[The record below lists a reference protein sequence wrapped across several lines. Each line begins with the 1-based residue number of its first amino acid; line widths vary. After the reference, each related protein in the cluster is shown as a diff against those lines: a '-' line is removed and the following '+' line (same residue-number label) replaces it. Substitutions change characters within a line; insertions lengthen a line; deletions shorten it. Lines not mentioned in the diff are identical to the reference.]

1 MRLSLI
7 IATKDRASYLAPA
20 LASLEEQIG
29 APSFEVVVVDNGSS
43 DETKAVVERQASRA
57 LYPVQY
63 VFEAEPNRGKARNRG
78 VAVATGYLVCFVDDD
93 VQLPVGF
100 LAAHEAAHITSNL
113 VVNGPIINVP
123 SYDDRPKPAIAN
135 YSRAFL
141 CTCNVSLPKHAIDA
155 VGGFD
160 EKFHLYGW
168 EDTELG
174 VRLREAGMRWRFA
187 WDAYLW
193 HIKVPTDNTL
203 EIETRKVL
211 ERARMARHF
220 LEKQDSSRVR
230 MATGAST
237 ANLLRARYLLPD
249 SLLAIYAG
257 IATSEKVPDFLRT
270 LARSQFLDGMYSR
283 ELVRVLDEPAART

>member
-1 MRLSLI
+1 MRVSLI
-7 IATKDRASYLAPA
+7 IATKDRASYLARA
-20 LASLEEQIG
+20 LASLEAQVS
-29 APSFEVVVVDNGSS
+29 APSFELIVVDNGSS
-43 DETKAVVERQASRA
+43 DETKAVVERQAGREA
-57 LYPVQY
+57 YPVRY

-78 VAVATGYLVCFVDDD
+78 VAVASGYLVLFVDDD
-93 VQLPVGF
+93 VQLPPGF
-100 LAAHEAAHITSNL
+100 LAAHEAAHMTSNL

-123 SYDDRPKPAIAN
+123 SYDDRPKPAMGN

-141 CTCNVSLPKHAIDA
+141 CTCNVSLPKHAIEA

-160 EKFHLYGW
+160 ENFHLYGW

-187 WDAYLW
+187 WDAFLW
-193 HIKVPTDNTL
+193 HIKTANDNTL
-203 EIETRKVL
+203 EVETRKVL

-220 LEKQDSSRVR
+220 LEKQDSSRAR
-230 MATGAST
+230 MATGAHP

-257 IATSEKVPDFLRT
+257 IATSEHAPAFLRA
-270 LARSQFLDGMYSR
+270 LARTQFLDGMYSR
-283 ELVRVLDEPAART
+283 ELVRVLDEPAHT

>member
-1 MRLSLI
+1 MRISVI
-7 IATKDRASYLAPA
+7 IATKDRASYVARA
-20 LASLEEQIG
+20 CASLEEQMG
-29 APSFEVVVVDNGSS
+29 APSFELIVVDNGSS
-43 DETKAVVERQASRA
+43 DDTKAIVERQAARGT
-57 LYPVQY
+57 YPVQY
-63 VFEAEPNRGKARNRG
+63 VFEPQANRGKARNRG
-78 VAVATGYLVCFVDDD
+78 VAIATGYLVLFVDDD
-93 VQLPVGF
+93 VQLPPGF
-100 LAAHEAAHITSNL
+100 IAAHEAAHTTSNL

-123 SYDDRPKPAIAN
+123 SYDDRPKPGFGN

-141 CTCNVSLPKHAIDA
+141 CTCNVSLPRHAIDA

-193 HIKVPTDNTL
+193 HIKMPTDNTL
-203 EIETRKVL
+203 EVETRKVM

-220 LEKQDSSRVR
+220 LDKQDSSRTR
-230 MATGAST
+230 MAVGAHP

-249 SLLAIYAG
+249 SLLAVYAG
-257 IATSEKVPDFLRT
+257 VATSEKAPAFLRAF
-270 LARSQFLDGMYSR
+270 ARTQYLDGMYSR
-283 ELVRVLDEPAART
+283 ELARVLDEPAGT